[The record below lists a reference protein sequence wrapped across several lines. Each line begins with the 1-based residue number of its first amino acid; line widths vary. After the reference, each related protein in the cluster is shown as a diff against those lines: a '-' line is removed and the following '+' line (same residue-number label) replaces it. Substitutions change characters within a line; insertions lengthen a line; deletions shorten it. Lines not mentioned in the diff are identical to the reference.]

1 MKIDSNFRFLAA
13 QGQGL
18 TFTGEASQ
26 ICYASL
32 EDCQIE
38 APARFC
44 SGVKID
50 AGSIG
55 AFSFF
60 NQNCSLRYVQSIGR
74 FCLFAP
80 EVLAGGAVHPVTS
93 VSTHLLFQNMD
104 NSWNQDFH
112 TFPEDSGYLK
122 NLVRYQK
129 EHEFLKKTRIS
140 IGNDVW
146 VGSRAILMRGIHIGD
161 GAVIGAGAVVTRD
174 VEPYTIVGGVPARP
188 IRKRFSDKVIE
199 KLEEIR
205 WWDYGPDILKGL
217 DLNHPE
223 EAVKYLEER
232 AARGFPLYTPDK
244 FLFHQRKEPL
254 KGQKEKFFYINFRT
268 GGMENASSRNHSRKI
283 RIVPASGQTPA
294 EY

>member
-1 MKIDSNFRFLAA
+1 MKIDSNFRFPAA
-13 QGQGL
+13 HGQGL

-50 AGSIG
+50 ARSVG

-60 NQNCSLRYVQSIGR
+60 NQNCSLRYIQSIGR

-93 VSTHLLFQNMD
+93 VSTHLLFQDMD
-104 NSWNQDFH
+104 NSWNQKFH
-112 TFPEDSGYLK
+112 SFLDDPGYVKELI
-122 NLVRYQK
+122 RYQK

-161 GAVIGAGAVVTRD
+161 GAVIGAGAVVTKD
-174 VEPYTIVGGVPARP
+174 VEPYTIAAGVPARP

-223 EAVKYLEER
+223 EAVKYLEEI
-232 AARGFPLYTPDK
+232 A
-244 FLFHQRKEPL
+244 
-254 KGQKEKFFYINFRT
+254 EKT
-268 GGMENASSRNHSRKI
+268 A
-283 RIVPASGQTPA
+283 V
-294 EY
+294 

>member
-1 MKIDSNFRFLAA
+1 MKIDSNFRFPAA

-129 EHEFLKKTRIS
+129 EHEFLKK
-140 IGNDVW
+140 NQDF
-146 VGSRAILMRGIHIGD
+146 H
-161 GAVIGAGAVVTRD
+161 
-174 VEPYTIVGGVPARP
+174 
-188 IRKRFSDKVIE
+188 RK
-199 KLEEIR
+199 
-205 WWDYGPDILKGL
+205 
-217 DLNHPE
+217 
-223 EAVKYLEER
+223 
-232 AARGFPLYTPDK
+232 
-244 FLFHQRKEPL
+244 
-254 KGQKEKFFYINFRT
+254 
-268 GGMENASSRNHSRKI
+268 
-283 RIVPASGQTPA
+283 
-294 EY
+294 

>member
-1 MKIDSNFRFLAA
+1 MKIDSNFRFPAA
-13 QGQGL
+13 HGQGL

-38 APARFC
+38 APVRFC

-50 AGSIG
+50 ARSVG

-60 NQNCSLRYVQSIGR
+60 NQNCSLRYIQSIGR

-93 VSTHLLFQNMD
+93 VSTHLLFQDMD
-104 NSWNQDFH
+104 NSWNQKFH
-112 TFPEDSGYLK
+112 SFLDDPGYVKELI
-122 NLVRYQK
+122 RYQK

-161 GAVIGAGAVVTRD
+161 GAVIGAGAVVTKD
-174 VEPYTIVGGVPARP
+174 VEPYTIAAGVPARP

-199 KLEEIR
+199 KLEKIQL
-205 WWDYGPDILKGL
+205 WNYGPDILKGL

-223 EAVKYLEER
+223 EAVKHLEER
-232 AARGFPLYTPDK
+232 AGQGFHLYTPDK
-244 FLFHQRKEPL
+244 FLFRPKE
-254 KGQKEKFFYINFRT
+254 GIIEKAE
-268 GGMENASSRNHSRKI
+268 GKI
-283 RIVPASGQTPA
+283 LLYKI
-294 EY
+294 

>member
-1 MKIDSNFRFLAA
+1 MKIDSNFRFPTK

-18 TFTGEASQ
+18 TFSGEASQ

-50 AGSIG
+50 AGYIG

-60 NQNCSLRYVQSIGR
+60 NQNCTLRYIQSIGR

-80 EVLAGGAVHPVTS
+80 EVLSGGAVHPVSS

-104 NSWNQDFH
+104 NGWNQDFH
-112 TFPEDSGYLK
+112 TFLEDSGYLK
-122 NLVRYQK
+122 DLVRYQK
-129 EHEFLKKTRIS
+129 EHEFLKKTRIC

-146 VGSRAILMRGIHIGD
+146 VGSRAILMRGIRIGD
-161 GAVIGAGAVVTRD
+161 GAVIGAGAVVTKD

-232 AARGFPLYTPDK
+232 TKQGFPLYTPDR
-244 FLFHQRKEPL
+244 FLFCPGE
-254 KGQKEKFFYINFRT
+254 GTIEKTEGSVLLYKF
-268 GGMENASSRNHSRKI
+268 
-283 RIVPASGQTPA
+283 
-294 EY
+294 

>member
-1 MKIDSNFRFLAA
+1 MKIDSNFRFPAA

-174 VEPYTIVGGVPARP
+174 VEPYTIVGRVPARP

-232 AARGFPLYTPDK
+232 AARGFPCA
-244 FLFHQRKEPL
+244 RK
-254 KGQKEKFFYINFRT
+254 
-268 GGMENASSRNHSRKI
+268 SSRKTNQSCTTAPISLFLKEARKSA
-283 RIVPASGQTPA
+283 RPSSPHNSSAL
-294 EY
+294 

>member
-1 MKIDSNFRFLAA
+1 MKIDSNFRFPTK

-18 TFTGEASQ
+18 TFSGEASQ

-60 NQNCSLRYVQSIGR
+60 NQNCTLRYIQSIGR

-80 EVLAGGAVHPVTS
+80 EVLSGGAVHPVSS

-104 NSWNQDFH
+104 NGWNQDFH
-112 TFPEDSGYLK
+112 TFLEDSGYLK
-122 NLVRYQK
+122 DLVRYQK
-129 EHEFLKKTRIS
+129 EHEFLKKTRIC

-161 GAVIGAGAVVTRD
+161 GAVIGAGAVVTKD
-174 VEPYTIVGGVPARP
+174 VPPYAIVGGIPAKIVAYRYDSET
-188 IRKRFSDKVIE
+188 I
-199 KLEEIR
+199 
-205 WWDYGPDILKGL
+205 
-217 DLNHPE
+217 
-223 EAVKYLEER
+223 
-232 AARGFPLYTPDK
+232 K
-244 FLFHQRKEPL
+244 FLLHIKWWNNSKDWLRKNWVLMCDMNEL
-254 KGQKEKFFYINFRT
+254 KKYFGNR
-268 GGMENASSRNHSRKI
+268 
-283 RIVPASGQTPA
+283 
-294 EY
+294 

>member
-80 EVLAGGAVHPVTS
+80 EILAGGAVHPVTS

-244 FLFHQRKEPL
+244 FLFHPKDGTIER
-254 KGQKEKFFYINFRT
+254 
-268 GGMENASSRNHSRKI
+268 
-283 RIVPASGQTPA
+283 A
-294 EY
+294 EGKVLLYKL